1 MTVLV
6 VDGQGGRLGSQLV
19 KEIVQRFP
27 EHDLLAVGTNS
38 MATERML
45 KAGAAR
51 AATGENAVVVG
62 CRRADLIIGPIGIVI
77 ADAMYGEI
85 TPAMADVIVGPVGMV
100 IADALLG
107 EVTPVMAEA
116 VGRSGAVRILL
127 PSDKCDTL
135 IAGIGGQ
142 GMSALIADA
151 MDKLG
156 VVLAQKTTQEG

>member
-51 AATGENAVVVG
+51 AATGENAVAVA
-62 CRRADLIIGPIGIVI
+62 CRR
-77 ADAMYGEI
+77 
-85 TPAMADVIVGPVGMV
+85 ADVIVGPVGMV
-100 IADALLG
+100 IADALVG

>member
-38 MATERML
+38 MATERVL

-51 AATGENAVVVG
+51 AATGENAVAVA
-62 CRRADLIIGPIGIVI
+62 CRR
-77 ADAMYGEI
+77 
-85 TPAMADVIVGPVGMV
+85 ADVIVGPVGMV

>member
-51 AATGENAVVVG
+51 AATGENAVAVA
-62 CRRADLIIGPIGIVI
+62 CRR
-77 ADAMYGEI
+77 
-85 TPAMADVIVGPVGMV
+85 ADVIVGPVGMV

>member
-1 MTVLV
+1 MTILII
-6 VDGQGGRLGSQLV
+6 DGQGGKLGKLLV
-19 KEIVQRFP
+19 EKCMVSKSP
-27 EHDLLAVGTNS
+27 EDTVIAVGTNAI
-38 MATERML
+38 ATANML
-45 KAGAAR
+45 KADPDE
-51 AATGENAVVVG
+51 AATGENAVAVA
-62 CRRADLIIGPIGIVI
+62 CRR
-77 ADAMYGEI
+77 
-85 TPAMADVIVGPVGMV
+85 ADVIVGPVGMV

>member
-19 KEIVQRFP
+19 KELVQRFT
-27 EHDLLAVGTNS
+27 EHDPLAVGTNS

-51 AATGENAVVVG
+51 AATGENAVAVA
-62 CRRADLIIGPIGIVI
+62 CRR
-77 ADAMYGEI
+77 
-85 TPAMADVIVGPVGMV
+85 ADVIVGPVGMV

>member
-51 AATGENAVVVG
+51 AATGENAVAVA
-62 CRRADLIIGPIGIVI
+62 CRR
-77 ADAMYGEI
+77 
-85 TPAMADVIVGPVGMV
+85 ADVIVGPVGMV

-107 EVTPVMAEA
+107 EVTPAMAEA

-142 GMSALIADA
+142 GMSALIADT